1 MDRSCIHRNNFFC
14 DWLYNIFISE
24 PNVLAIA
31 LSFAAGAIL
40 VMLGESMIPEAYEQG
55 GASIV
60 GLGIMVGF
68 SLAFILGNV

>member
-1 MDRSCIHRNNFFC
+1 MHRNNFFC
-14 DWLYNIFISE
+14 DWLYSVFITRTSM
-24 PNVLAIA
+24 LAIA

-60 GLGIMVGF
+60 GLGILVGL

>member
-1 MDRSCIHRNNFFC
+1 MHRNNFFC
-14 DWLYNIFISE
+14 DWLYRSLYLERNM
-24 PNVLAIA
+24 LAIA
-31 LSFAAGAIL
+31 LSFAEGAIL

-60 GLGIMVGF
+60 GPGIMVGF

>member
-1 MDRSCIHRNNFFC
+1 M
-14 DWLYNIFISE
+14 
-24 PNVLAIA
+24 LAIA

-40 VMLGESMIPEAYEQG
+40 VMLGDSMIPEAYEQG

-68 SLAFILGNV
+68 SLVLILGNV

>member
-1 MDRSCIHRNNFFC
+1 M
-14 DWLYNIFISE
+14 
-24 PNVLAIA
+24 LAIA

-40 VMLGESMIPEAYEQG
+40 VIPGESMIPEVYEQG